1 MDLGSINIG
10 DTLLTAVGFLIVN
23 VLNGIRNE
31 IKEIKNT
38 VQALNSLVTSIDK
51 RVVKLETLQGV
62 EDNGRD

>member
-31 IKEIKNT
+31 IKEVKTT
-38 VQALNSLVTSIDK
+38 VQDLNGAFTHLDK
-51 RVVKLETLQGV
+51 RVVKLETLRGV
-62 EDNGRD
+62 DADVRD

>member
-31 IKEIKNT
+31 IKEVKTT
-38 VQALNSLVTSIDK
+38 VQELNGAFTNLDK

-62 EDNGRD
+62 DNV